1 MRDDDDIEASRA
13 PLIEH
18 LAELR
23 KRLIWMMLALVA
35 GGIICYIFNHQLYN
49 ILAQPLLRV
58 NPDAEMITTSPQEAF
73 FAKLNLSIWGGFFLS
88 FPVMATQV
96 WGFVAPGLYRDEKS
110 AFGPFLVATPF
121 LFALGALL
129 AYYVVTPM
137 TLRFLIGF
145 AEQEAKDGWI
155 PIRNVNR
162 VSEYLGFIKAMLFAF
177 GICFQL
183 PVILTLLGRMGVV
196 TADQLAKGR
205 RYAVVGIFFVAMILT
220 PPDPLSQTILAIPV
234 YVLYELSIQILRF
247 FERKRAQEE
256 AHEDLADQAEASGDA
271 NSGGGA

>member
-1 MRDDDDIEASRA
+1 MKDDDEIEASRA

-23 KRLIWMMLALVA
+23 KRLIWMVLALIA
-35 GGIICYIFNHQLYN
+35 GGILCYIFNRELYN

-58 NPDAEMITTSPQEAF
+58 NPTAEMITTSPQEAF
-73 FAKLNLSIWGGFFLS
+73 FAKLSLSIWGGFFLS

-96 WGFVAPGLYRDEKS
+96 WGFVAPGLYRDEKT
-110 AFGPFLVATPF
+110 AFGPFLVASPF

-129 AYYVVTPM
+129 AYYVVVPM
-137 TLRFLIGF
+137 ALNFLIGF

-155 PIRNVNR
+155 GIRNVNR

-183 PVILTLLGRMGVV
+183 PVILVLLGRMGVV

-205 RYAVVGIFFVAMILT
+205 RYAVVGIFFVAMLLT

-234 YVLYELSIQILRF
+234 YLLYELSIQILRI
-247 FERKRAQEE
+247 FERRRAEE
-256 AHEDLADQAEASGDA
+256 DAAEAAAEQAEAGD
-271 NSGGGA
+271 GAS

>member
-1 MRDDDDIEASRA
+1 MNDDIEASRA

-18 LAELR
+18 LTELR
-23 KRLIWMMLALVA
+23 KRLIWALLALIA
-35 GGIICYIFNHQLYN
+35 GGILCYIFNRDLYN

-58 NPDAEMITTSPQEAF
+58 NPNAEMISTSPQEAF

-96 WGFVAPGLYRDEKS
+96 WGFVAPGLYRDEKA

-121 LFALGALL
+121 LFILGALL
-129 AYYVVTPM
+129 AYYVVVPM
-137 TLRFLIGF
+137 TLDFLIGF
-145 AEQEAKDGWI
+145 AEQEKQEGWI
-155 PIRNVNR
+155 PIRNGNR

-183 PVILTLLGRMGVV
+183 PVILLLLGRMGVV
-196 TADQLAKGR
+196 SADQLARGR
-205 RYAVVGIFFVAMILT
+205 RYAVVGIFFAAMLLT

-234 YVLYELSIQILRF
+234 YLLYEMSIQILRMT
-247 FERKRAQEE
+247 ERRRAAEEAQEK
-256 AHEDLADQAEASGDA
+256 AEDAA
-271 NSGGGA
+271 GGST

>member
-1 MRDDDDIEASRA
+1 MKDEDDIEASRA

-23 KRLIWMMLALVA
+23 KRLIWALLALIA
-35 GGIICYIFNHQLYN
+35 GSILCYVFNRDLYN
-49 ILAQPLLRV
+49 ILAQPLLKV
-58 NPDAEMITTSPQEAF
+58 NPAAEMISTSPQEAF

-88 FPVMATQV
+88 FPVMASQL

-129 AYYVVTPM
+129 AYYVVVPM
-137 TLRFLIGF
+137 TLDFLIGF
-145 AEQEAKDGWI
+145 AEQEKQEGWI

-183 PVILTLLGRMGVV
+183 PVILLLLGRMGVV
-196 TADQLAKGR
+196 SADQLARGR
-205 RYAVVGIFFVAMILT
+205 RYAVVGIFFMAMLLT

-234 YVLYELSIQILRF
+234 YLLYEISIRLLRV
-247 FERKRAQEE
+247 FERRRAEE
-256 AHEDLADQAEASGDA
+256 DAREAAAEQAEA
-271 NSGGGA
+271 GGEKTS